1 MPDNTID
8 WGQGA
13 ANNDIGW
20 GQGPTNNTLSWG
32 MIGEDS
38 YGHDETN
45 LMGGSEGSD
54 YITTTTAE
62 GYSGGSASCA
72 DVTFSALQAIPSEFL
87 LQEEGG
93 GFILQENGF
102 KIIT

>member
-1 MPDNTID
+1 MLGLGLGLQFT
-8 WGQGA
+8 QGKK
-13 ANNDIGW
+13 
-20 GQGPTNNTLSWG
+20 S
-32 MIGEDS
+32 
-38 YGHDETN
+38 
-45 LMGGSEGSD
+45 GSEGSD

-72 DVTFSALQAIPSEFL
+72 DATFSALQAIPSDFL